1 MQAVSIKGGA
11 RGWKIAASKP
21 YKAATLQYAKD
32 FHSAALKAGSIL
44 VRCYLLG
51 HALELYM
58 KLFLLNAGARV
69 SDLHVEYG
77 HNLSK
82 LLRECEAQGLSG
94 HTHVSTALRLDLQ
107 SFNRFY
113 QTKALEYFSPL
124 AFLGPPRLKN
134 ANRLF
139 RFATSLR
146 VLLGEAA

>member
-1 MQAVSIKGGA
+1 MRVVSIKGGA

-32 FHSAALKAGSIL
+32 FHSVALKAGSIL

-69 SDLHVEYG
+69 SELQDEYG
-77 HNLSK
+77 HNLNK
-82 LLRECEAQGLSG
+82 LLRECEARGLG
-94 HTHVSTALRLDLQ
+94 ERTHISPALRLDLQ
-107 SFNRFY
+107 SFNRLY
-113 QTKALEYFSPL
+113 QNKALEYFSPL
-124 AFLGPPRLKN
+124 AFMGPPRLKN